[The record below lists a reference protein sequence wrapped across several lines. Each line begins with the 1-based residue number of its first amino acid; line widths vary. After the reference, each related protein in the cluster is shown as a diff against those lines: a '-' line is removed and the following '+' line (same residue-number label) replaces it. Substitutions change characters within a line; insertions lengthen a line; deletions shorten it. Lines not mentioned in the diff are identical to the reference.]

1 MLFTSSFVAKME
13 FCMASIWQPS
23 YMTTETHR
31 GLLICAAKS
40 VQDTF
45 QWKLFSIC
53 TTFSPDSLRWIG
65 QKIESNWTEPNRRL
79 CLSQSNWKLCCCGKL
94 EQDLELKSVEEDAVS
109 HAHIAGRL
117 QEEERGRKWG
127 KLGKMG
133 ENLGKT
139 GHMEIRLKWCLL
151 MRNFYAFRAWR
162 LFEKCVSQVKIIQ
175 FIQDSFS
182 FFVSLFYLSVIL
194 CSACC

>member
-79 CLSQSNWKLCCCGKL
+79 CLSPKQLKIMLLWKTWTGLGTQECWRRCRLTC
-94 EQDLELKSVEEDAVS
+94 S
-109 HAHIAGRL
+109 HCRAFTR
-117 QEEERGRKWG
+117 RRKR
-127 KLGKMG
+127 KKV
-133 ENLGKT
+133 GKT
-139 GHMEIRLKWCLL
+139 RKNGWKSRQNRSYGNSFKVMFINAEFLCL
-151 MRNFYAFRAWR
+151 
-162 LFEKCVSQVKIIQ
+162 
-175 FIQDSFS
+175 
-182 FFVSLFYLSVIL
+182 
-194 CSACC
+194 